1 MGVALLKLFHKI
13 MPNSSI
19 LFRWIASY
27 IIILFSTLVISGFV
41 YMESIKIIENFVD
54 KALLDSLHQ
63 FRLYIDE
70 RLMDME
76 RLSMEVSFDKKVKMI
91 ISKDS
96 SLEPYERYSLLDIR
110 DKLSSYKNANGFIDT
125 VFIYFPKLGSV
136 LNNDGLYDIDDWYKL
151 NYSTSDLSYDKFL
164 ELYNSLYKND
174 YKVFSDLKRKNKPN
188 KDIFIVRPLSSGYSN
203 KPDAVFVLVVN
214 DQAIIESMKK
224 SVNASQSTF
233 FTLDKNDNVL
243 FSNNMDYINVNYSS
257 LLGSSGKRTLNST
270 GKELMLSYVNSNI
283 ADWKYISIIPTTV
296 FSKKLDYIKNLIII
310 CVLIS
315 LIFGLWI
322 AYLFSSKNYKSIGKI
337 ISLFTKNQN
346 GTKVNLINEYEY
358 IESSVRSVIDENE
371 KIYATLDQ
379 QKNTLKNFFLTRLI
393 KGNIDNEVTA
403 NNLCHYYKIPFKGY
417 NFQTIL
423 FYIEEFSDTFLKND
437 FDKSSSEA
445 TLIIIC
451 DFIKNSL
458 EDLEQNNI
466 NIFIVQADEAIA
478 CLIDS
483 KNENLL
489 LGSIDIKAIALK
501 CKERCQNE
509 LGVFLSIS
517 ISSVHNKVNMLKN
530 AYNEALETL
539 EYIHLIGSNEVTCYN
554 QINKHNGMNSTL
566 IHSSYEKYKN
576 LLTMRDFEGA
586 KAVFSEVF
594 DAETIKYSSSLQLL
608 KYKIFSF
615 IDMMLDAMR
624 HINIPNSS
632 NVLDEMKIMGKL
644 LKCKSI
650 IELKTESEY
659 LLDYLA
665 KTLKESED
673 CQQEDLTTRIRDYVY
688 NNYDNKNL
696 SVAMIAE
703 NMNISASYLTRYFK
717 KQTGITVIEL
727 IQQTRILKAK
737 DLIENQNDLNISEI
751 ADKTGF
757 YNSIA
762 LIRVFKKREGIT
774 PGKYKLKS

>member
-1 MGVALLKLFHKI
+1 MGVVLLKLFHNIISNK
-13 MPNSSI
+13 SI

-27 IIILFSTLVISGFV
+27 IIILFSTLVISGVV

-54 KALLDSLHQ
+54 KALSDSLHQ

-76 RLSMEVSFDKKVKMI
+76 RLSIEVSLDKRVKMVM
-91 ISKDS
+91 SEDS
-96 SLEPYERYSLLDIR
+96 TLEPFERYSMLDIR

-125 VFIYFPKLGSV
+125 VFIYFPKLGSI
-136 LNNDGLYDIDDWYKL
+136 LNNEGLYDIDDWYKL

-174 YKVFSDLKRKNKPN
+174 YKVFSELKRKNKSN

-203 KPDAVFVLVVN
+203 TPDAIFALIVN

-243 FSNNMDYINVNYSS
+243 FSNKMDYINADYSS
-257 LLGSSGKRTLNST
+257 LQGSSGKRMLNYNNE
-270 GKELMLSYVNSNI
+270 ELVLSYINSNI
-283 ADWKYISIIPTTV
+283 ADWKYASVIPTAV
-296 FSKKLDYIKNLIII
+296 FSKKLDYIKNLIFI
-310 CVLIS
+310 CILFS
-315 LIFGLWI
+315 LLVGLWI
-322 AYLFSSKNYKSIGKI
+322 AYLFASKNYKSIGKI
-337 ISLFTKNQN
+337 INLFTKNPN
-346 GTKVNLINEYEY
+346 GAKVTLKNEYEY
-358 IESSVRSVIDENE
+358 IESSVRNVMDENE
-371 KIYATLDQ
+371 KIYATLNQ
-379 QKNTLKNFFLTRLI
+379 QKNTLKNLFLTRLI
-393 KGNIDNEVTA
+393 KGNMDNEITTS
-403 NNLCHYYKIPFKGY
+403 NLCHYYNIPFKGY
-417 NFQTIL
+417 HFQTIL
-423 FYIEEFSDTFLKND
+423 FCIEEFSDTFLKND
-437 FDKSSSEA
+437 FDKSNSEA
-445 TLIIIC
+445 TLNKIC
-451 DFIKNSL
+451 DFINCNL
-458 EDLEQNNI
+458 EELYQNNF
-466 NIFIVQADEAIA
+466 NIFIVQTDEAIA

-483 KNENLL
+483 KEENLSL
-489 LGSIDIKAIALK
+489 DTIDIKTIAHK

-517 ISSVHNKVNMLKN
+517 FSSVHNKINMLKN

-554 QINKHNGMNSTL
+554 EINKYNGMNSTH

-594 DAETIKYSSSLQLL
+594 DAEIIKCSSSLQFL
-608 KYKIFSF
+608 KCKIFSF
-615 IDMMLDAMR
+615 IDMMLEAMR
-624 HINIPNSS
+624 HINIPYSG
-632 NVLDEMKIMGKL
+632 NVLDEIKITGRL

-650 IELKTESEY
+650 IELKIESEY

-665 KTLKESED
+665 KTLKECED
-673 CQQEDLTTRIRDYVY
+673 CEREDLTIRIRDYV
-688 NNYDNKNL
+688 NSNYDNKNL
-696 SVAMIAE
+696 SVSMIAE

-717 KQTGITVIEL
+717 KQTGLTVIEL

-737 DLIENQNDLNISEI
+737 NLIENQNNLNVSEI

-762 LIRVFKKREGIT
+762 LIRVFKKLEGIT

>member
-1 MGVALLKLFHKI
+1 MKLFHKI
-13 MPNSSI
+13 MPNKSI

-54 KALLDSLHQ
+54 KALLDSLQQ

-76 RLSMEVSFDKKVKMI
+76 RLSIEVGLDKKVKMVV
-91 ISKDS
+91 SADS
-96 SLEPYERYSLLDIR
+96 SLEPFERYSLLDIR

-125 VFIYFPKLGSV
+125 VFIYFPKQGSV

-174 YKVFSDLKRKNKPN
+174 YEVFSELKRKNKSN

-203 KPDAVFVLVVN
+203 NPDAIFVLLVN

-224 SVNASQSTF
+224 SVNASQSDF
-233 FTLDKNDNVL
+233 FTLDENDNVL
-243 FSNNMDYINVNYSS
+243 FSNKMDYINVNYSS
-257 LLGSSGKRTLNST
+257 LQGSSGKRTLNNNS
-270 GKELMLSYVNSNI
+270 KELVLSYVNSNI
-283 ADWKYISIIPTTV
+283 ADWKYISVIPTAV

-310 CVLIS
+310 CILFS
-315 LIFGLWI
+315 LFVGLWI
-322 AYLFSSKNYKSIGKI
+322 AYLSASKNYKSIGKI
-337 ISLFTKNQN
+337 INLFTKNPN
-346 GTKVNLINEYEY
+346 GPKVTLKNEYEY

-371 KIYATLDQ
+371 KIYATLNQ
-379 QKNTLKNFFLTRLI
+379 QKNTLKNLFLTRLI
-393 KGNIDNEVTA
+393 KGKIDNEITA
-403 NNLCHYYKIPFKGY
+403 NNLCHYYNIPFKGY
-417 NFQTIL
+417 NFQIIL
-423 FYIEEFSDTFLKND
+423 FHIEEFSDTFLKND
-437 FDKSSSEA
+437 FDKSSSET
-445 TLIIIC
+445 TLNKIC
-451 DFIKNSL
+451 DFIKSNL
-458 EDLEQNNI
+458 EELGQNNF
-466 NIFIVQADEAIA
+466 NNFIVQTDEAIA

-483 KNENLL
+483 KDENLSL
-489 LGSIDIKAIALK
+489 DKIGIITIAFK

-517 ISSVHNKVNMLKN
+517 ISSMHTKINMLKN

-554 QINKHNGMNSTL
+554 QLNKYNGINSTP
-566 IHSSYEKYKN
+566 IHSSYEKYRN

-594 DAETIKYSSSLQLL
+594 DAEIIKCSSSLQLL
-608 KYKIFSF
+608 KCKIFSF
-615 IDMMLDAMR
+615 IDMMLEAMR
-624 HINIPNSS
+624 HINIPYSS
-632 NVLDEMKIMGKL
+632 NVWDEIKITDKL

-659 LLDYLA
+659 ILDYLA
-665 KTLKESED
+665 KTLRESEA
-673 CQQEDLTTRIRDYVY
+673 CEQEDLTTRIRDYIN

-703 NMNISASYLTRYFK
+703 NMNISASYLTRYLK
-717 KQTGITVIEL
+717 KQTGLTVIEL
-727 IQQTRILKAK
+727 IQQTRISNAK
-737 DLIENQNDLNISEI
+737 ELIEKQTDLNISEI

-762 LIRVFKKREGIT
+762 LIRVFKKLEGIT
-774 PGKYKLKS
+774 PGKYKSKS